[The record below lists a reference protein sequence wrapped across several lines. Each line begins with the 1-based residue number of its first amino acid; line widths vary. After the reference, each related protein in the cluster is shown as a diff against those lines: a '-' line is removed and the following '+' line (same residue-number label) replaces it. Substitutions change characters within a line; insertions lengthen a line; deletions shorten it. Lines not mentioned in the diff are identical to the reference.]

1 MTVDV
6 NEIPV
11 VEVQEYIV
19 PENSKVGTVVG
30 SVKVFEIIAKHEL
43 SVDLVTTSEISV
55 SFTLDNPPNSVAER
69 LNRETIV
76 ELQDICDVTV
86 ERGFDLITVV
96 GNNMQTSVG
105 VSSKILSAVSD
116 YQLRMIC
123 FGANPHNMS
132 FLVQEQHSDEIV
144 KQLHRVLFE

>member
-1 MTVDV
+1 M
-6 NEIPV
+6 
-11 VEVQEYIV
+11 
-19 PENSKVGTVVG
+19 K
-30 SVKVFEIIAKHEL
+30 
-43 SVDLVTTSEISV
+43 
-55 SFTLDNPPNSVAER
+55 
-69 LNRETIV
+69 TIV